1 MLFGVGKEY
10 AHASRDLGT
19 LISPGIIIAVIL
31 FLFLCTGLIGSGL
44 SKRKLKFKSF
54 EFLKFFIITFVGF
67 VSISFFSLLS
77 AAVPSDFMVVNGVKV
92 PLNKCVDGSRR
103 MIPDKDERIKYCHC
117 LTEKI
122 TADSTLITK
131 YQSKLESGRID
142 DILTDLQNPENFI
155 ELNLENCFNKVEIK
169 WTDNL
174 IQSMKENWKKELID
188 TDFEETNN
196 IDEYCDCLINEY
208 KNHPL
213 GKIIEDG
220 FNESEIGISIDSICT
235 EKSKK

>member
-1 MLFGVGKEY
+1 M
-10 AHASRDLGT
+10 
-19 LISPGIIIAVIL
+19 
-31 FLFLCTGLIGSGL
+31 
-44 SKRKLKFKSF
+44 
-54 EFLKFFIITFVGF
+54 
-67 VSISFFSLLS
+67 
-77 AAVPSDFMVVNGVKV
+77 
-92 PLNKCVDGSRR
+92 
-103 MIPDKDERIKYCHC
+103 
-117 LTEKI
+117 
-122 TADSTLITK
+122 
-131 YQSKLESGRID
+131 
-142 DILTDLQNPENFI
+142 QNPENFI

-174 IQSMKENWKKELID
+174 IQSMKENWKKELSD

-220 FNESEIGISIDSICT
+220 FNESKIGISIDSICT